1 MGGVY
6 ENTYFYRLKNI
17 FRMAHRSHI
26 VLVLKTKP
34 RDFSGNNLLTVLEN
48 GLDAIRNRAFAEF
61 IGWDAVH
68 VVDIVDCATGEVVDQ
83 IEN

>member
-1 MGGVY
+1 
-6 ENTYFYRLKNI
+6 
-17 FRMAHRSHI
+17 MARRSHI

-34 RDFSGNNLLTVLEN
+34 RKGKTKMFQAIAKDFSGNNLLTVLEN
-48 GLDAIRNRAFAEF
+48 GLDAVRNRAFAEF

-68 VVDIVDCATGEVVDQ
+68 VVDIVDLATGEVVDQ